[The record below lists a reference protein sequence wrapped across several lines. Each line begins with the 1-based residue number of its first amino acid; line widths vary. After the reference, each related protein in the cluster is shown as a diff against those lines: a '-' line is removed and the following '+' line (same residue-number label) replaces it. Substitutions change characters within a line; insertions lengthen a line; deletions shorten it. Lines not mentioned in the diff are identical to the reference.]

1 MTSLYRR
8 RSGLGLLT
16 NYAGYLA
23 NFILTAPLGVVLAVE
38 DFSKYRSNLHFEEIG
53 CFVLIT
59 VKIWEY
65 Y

>member
-1 MTSLYRR
+1 MASLDRR

-23 NFILTAPLGVVLAVE
+23 RFILTAPLRVGLPVE
-38 DFSKYRSNLHFEEIG
+38 DFSKYSSNLHFEEIV

-59 VKIWEY
+59 VKMWEY

>member
-23 NFILTAPLGVVLAVE
+23 YFILTAPLGVVLAVE
-38 DFSKYRSNLHFEEIG
+38 NVSKYRNNLNFEEIS
-53 CFVLIT
+53 CIPLRI
-59 VKIWEY
+59 VKMWEHY
-65 Y
+65 